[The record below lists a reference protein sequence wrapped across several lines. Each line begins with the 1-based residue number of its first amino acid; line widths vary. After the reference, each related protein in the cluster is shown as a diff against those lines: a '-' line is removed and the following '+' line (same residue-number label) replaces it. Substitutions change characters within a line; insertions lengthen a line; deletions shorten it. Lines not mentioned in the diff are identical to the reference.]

1 MAIYV
6 PNVGEMEAL
15 QDILCSQAFRLGLY
29 KAQITPD
36 GNTIFG
42 TMTELDAESGGYQTK
57 DLSNDVV
64 LDALTA
70 SKWYLA
76 INANNKAEA
85 THDAVDT
92 PQEWVFNADDVVNG
106 DTAYGIFMWTLILN
120 FTSGGTVEFKVGDH
134 VYGSTGDG
142 DAIITAIRL
151 RSGTWAAGTAVG
163 TLCIKNQTGTFQSEH
178 INNVGA
184 SDVSDNGDITGD
196 SDKQII
202 LVEPFA
208 TAQAID
214 TVGQKIQYTPK
225 ITLSTA

>member
-1 MAIYV
+1 VSIYV
-6 PNVGEMEAL
+6 PNIGEMEAL
-15 QDILCSQAFRLGLY
+15 QDILNSQALRLGLY
-29 KAQITPD
+29 KAQVTPD

-57 DLSNDVV
+57 DLANAVV
-64 LDALTA
+64 LDVLTA

-76 INANNKAEA
+76 INSSNKAEA
-85 THDAVDT
+85 TYDAVDT
-92 PQEWVFNADDVVNG
+92 PQEWVFNAADVDNG
-106 DTAYGIFMWTLILN
+106 DTAFGVFMWTLILN

-134 VYGSTGDG
+134 VYGSTGNG
-142 DAIITAIRL
+142 DAIITDIRL
-151 RSGTWAAGTAVG
+151 RSGTWAAGTAAG
-163 TLCIKNQTGTFQSEH
+163 TLCIKSQSGTFEAEH

-184 SDVSDNGDITGD
+184 SDVSDNGDIVGD

-202 LVEPFA
+202 LVESFA
-208 TAQAID
+208 TAQVID